1 MKRVALFSEHSR
13 SWRENRFVYPVI
25 SRRSKG
31 LSIGVNLNPDQVC
44 NFDCVYCCVDR
55 SGSGK
60 EREEVRGRVVDLE
73 VLRGELREMLR
84 LGASGELFESPPFD
98 GTPEGLRRVNDVAFS
113 GDGEPTSCG
122 KFGEA
127 CRVVVE
133 EIERAGL
140 ARGMVGG
147 GGVKVVVITNATL
160 LQRAAVVE
168 ALRFLDGR
176 GGEVWAKLDAGTEG
190 YYKAV
195 DRSSVP
201 LGRVLENILAAG
213 REREIVIQS
222 MFMRMHGEGPG
233 EAEVGAY
240 VERLRELVA
249 GGCRIKGVQVYTVA
263 RRTAEDWVGPLSDGE
278 LAGIVERVRG
288 VGLEVEG
295 FGG

>member
-1 MKRVALFSEHSR
+1 MERVALFSEHSR
-13 SWRENRFVYPVI
+13 SWRENRLVYPVI

-31 LSIGVNLNPDQVC
+31 LSIGVNLNPDRVC

-55 SGSGK
+55 TEKAGDAGGRG
-60 EREEVRGRVVDLE
+60 ERGVVDLE

-84 LGASGELFESPPFD
+84 LGGSGELFGSPPFD
-98 GTPEGLRRVNDVAFS
+98 GTPEALRRVNDVAFS

-140 ARGMVGG
+140 G

-168 ALRFLDGR
+168 ALRYLDGR
-176 GGEVWAKLDAGTEG
+176 GGEVWAKLDAGTER

-201 LGRVLENILAAG
+201 LGRVLENILSTG

-222 MFMRMHGEGPG
+222 MFMRMHGVGPG
-233 EAEVGAY
+233 EAEVGAF

-263 RRTAEDWVGPLSDGE
+263 RRTAEDWVGPLSDEE